1 MEKDGVSFVM
11 NHGESLQ
18 EHTCYCRERER
29 LEGRKKKEHGRGI
42 TSQGAA
48 APL

>member
-18 EHTCYCRERER
+18 EHTCYCSERER